1 MHRNAT
7 QFSIRR
13 DDLTSE
19 SVISEETE
27 GSFSKSESKEQSVVE
42 ALYQESMISAPRL
55 DNQKL

>member
-7 QFSIRR
+7 QFNIRR

-27 GSFSKSESKEQSVVE
+27 GNFSKSESKEQSVG
-42 ALYQESMISAPRL
+42 ADLYQGSIISAPRL

>member
-27 GSFSKSESKEQSVVE
+27 GSFSKSESMEQSVGVD
-42 ALYQESMISAPRL
+42 LYQGSMISSPRL